1 MDYSM
6 EKASYRSAKEMPDK
20 PVRALITGGNGN
32 LGRLVADRL
41 LAQGQHVIKFDVPGT
56 EPSDFHENE
65 TVLSGDIRDSGVLK
79 DILAEHRPDTIYH
92 LASLLSGSS
101 EEDLQATWDINAN
114 ASFNLLNLAHETGVG
129 TFFFASTVASYG
141 AVEADPMPEDFPQWP
156 ENMYGATKVA
166 VERMGVYFRH
176 KHGLD
181 FRCLRFPLV
190 VSPFAPPGAV
200 SAFPSHAFKAA
211 SRGEPF
217 RFPVAETTGMSTLF
231 LEDAIDA
238 IVGFCAADRAVLSRP
253 TYNLHGYYLS
263 AGMVASAARQRFPG
277 FDCCFDPIETVE
289 HLIASWP
296 DRIDDQSA
304 RRDWGW
310 QPRFD
315 FEKSADRICALLCES
330 TNSDA

>member
-1 MDYSM
+1 MDDKS
-6 EKASYRSAKEMPDK
+6 AS
-20 PVRALITGGNGN
+20 ALITGGNGN

-41 LAQGQHVIKFDVPGT
+41 LARGQHVITFDLPGAA
-56 EPSDFHENE
+56 PRRLHDNE
-65 TVLSGDIRDSGVLK
+65 TSLSGDIRDADLLK
-79 DILAEHRPDTIYH
+79 GILAEHCPGTIYH

-101 EEDLQATWDINAN
+101 EEDLKVTWDINAN
-114 ASFNLLNLAHETGVG
+114 ASFNLLNLAHETGVE

-141 AVEADPMPEDFPQWP
+141 PVDADPMPDDFPQWP

-166 VERMGVYFRH
+166 VERMGVYFRY

-181 FRCLRFPLV
+181 FRCLRLPLV

-217 RFPVAETTGMSTLF
+217 RFPVLEATGMSTLF
-231 LEDAIDA
+231 LEDAIEA
-238 IVGFCAADRAVLSRP
+238 IVAFCAADQAKLSRP
-253 TYNLHGYYLS
+253 AYNLHGYYLS
-263 AGMVASAARQRFPG
+263 AGMVADAARQRFQS
-277 FDCCFDPIETVE
+277 FDCSFEPIEAVE

-296 DRIDDQSA
+296 NWIDDQAA

-310 QPRFD
+310 RPRFD
-315 FEKSADRICALLCES
+315 FEKSADRICDLLRDEEGK
-330 TNSDA
+330 T

>member
-1 MDYSM
+1 
-6 EKASYRSAKEMPDK
+6 
-20 PVRALITGGNGN
+20 
-32 LGRLVADRL
+32 
-41 LAQGQHVIKFDVPGT
+41 
-56 EPSDFHENE
+56 
-65 TVLSGDIRDSGVLK
+65 VLK
-79 DILAEHRPDTIYH
+79 DILAEHRPGTIYH

-217 RFPVAETTGMSTLF
+217 RFPVAETRGCHRRHRRVLCGRSR
-231 LEDAIDA
+231 
-238 IVGFCAADRAVLSRP
+238 RAEPPDLQPAWLLSISR
-253 TYNLHGYYLS
+253 HGGIS
-263 AGMVASAARQRFPG
+263 SAA
-277 FDCCFDPIETVE
+277 TVSR
-289 HLIASWP
+289 LRLLLRSDRDGRTP
-296 DRIDDQSA
+296 DRKLA
-304 RRDWGW
+304 R
-310 QPRFD
+310 P
-315 FEKSADRICALLCES
+315 DR
-330 TNSDA
+330 